1 MIEGLFSWTVV
12 GESGGIL
19 SYRTG
24 GICGVELA
32 ERLHILKRLVVHTVQ
47 CQSME
52 R

>member
-1 MIEGLFSWTVV
+1 MIERLFSWIVV
-12 GESGGIL
+12 GEPCGIL

-32 ERLHILKRLVVHTVQ
+32 KRLHVLKRLVVHTVQ
-47 CQSME
+47 